1 MAARASTTGPLRS
14 PALLLT
20 FRRNCVV
27 DHGQLP
33 SSAALYPH
41 MSESK
46 GKGGAR
52 RIGRSS
58 DFWIPR
64 VDADVLD
71 RLLSGNNYRVTEVAY
86 HDVAPVKR
94 EPPSLPRLQQGRH
107 WPVILV

>member
-1 MAARASTTGPLRS
+1 MVARPSTTGPLRS

-27 DHGQLP
+27 DYDQLP

-46 GKGGAR
+46 GEGRAR
-52 RIGRSS
+52 RIRRSS

-64 VDADVLD
+64 VDADVLY
-71 RLLSGNNYRVTEVAY
+71 RLLSGNNHRVTKVAC

-94 EPPSLPRLQQGRH
+94 DPPSLPRLQQRPH